1 MTDGTGSE
9 SYLYDPGLGRI
20 TQMSKVI
27 SGTSYPIQY
36 AYNLAGELTQITYPS
51 GRVVTPSYDAA
62 GRLNQIASAGT
73 NYLSQA
79 AYNAAGE
86 TLGFTYGNGVQ
97 ASFGY
102 NTRLQLA
109 TLRYYTGSG
118 DLLNLSYGYAL
129 GTANNGQIQGIT
141 DNLDATKSLSYTY
154 DALARLQYATGRADG
169 IAHLEARVCL

>member
-1 MTDGTGSE
+1 M
-9 SYLYDPGLGRI
+9 
-20 TQMSKVI
+20 I

-102 NTRLQLA
+102 NTRLQLGGWP
-109 TLRYYTGSG
+109 R
-118 DLLNLSYGYAL
+118 
-129 GTANNGQIQGIT
+129 
-141 DNLDATKSLSYTY
+141 
-154 DALARLQYATGRADG
+154 
-169 IAHLEARVCL
+169 